1 MFIHFWS
8 SEAPLS
14 SAESRLLAQ
23 RKCGVVCSQNAKA
36 WEAWNGGKS
45 WKCFFFWKG
54 SRDFVWTD
62 FSVRKNKQMYKS
74 LAFWHLHGLRTSGLN
89 EFGSRR
95 AGWRTWYCQIVC
107 SILTARMADVKEY
120 DLQNHRHLIDFLIDA
135 NIRLVRGEYLHYLAR
150 EKRLWPRRQEA
161 EHETFEDKDGSVKT
175 ALVTIEEYK
184 KQGYKFVLSVSH
196 CWEAKQHPDPFG
208 FQVQSLLSK
217 MTIAGLYD
225 CWAFVD
231 FICLP
236 QYYRTPQEQVFFKRA
251 MANMHA
257 LYAHRSVLRVLR
269 LEHLADESAK
279 ASPPNFIEIYYEE
292 AGAEPGSGKFGP
304 QPFSKLELNDTPY
317 HERGWCEAE
326 KQWMC
331 TKEDIEGYAPMTPAR
346 FRERIERGHQN
357 LPDGLVL
364 KFTHRSDEEIV
375 VKLQEKIFLQQ
386 TQRRKRLHAFR
397 LPESELLLLAESSPH
412 FVNLQVLTFSDLEIR
427 EESAVTLV
435 VGLKTLRHLKELDF
449 TSSCSIDE
457 KTATVLANG
466 LLECQ
471 FAREFKVDVPNT
483 SGTLHNELI
492 RRLSTR
498 RVKRRSDRGFVI
510 KPGCRQCW
518 PFGCLWRQL
527 AMICS

>member
-1 MFIHFWS
+1 MM
-8 SEAPLS
+8 
-14 SAESRLLAQ
+14 AE
-23 RKCGVVCSQNAKA
+23 
-36 WEAWNGGKS
+36 E
-45 WKCFFFWKG
+45 
-54 SRDFVWTD
+54 
-62 FSVRKNKQMYKS
+62 
-74 LAFWHLHGLRTSGLN
+74 
-89 EFGSRR
+89 
-95 AGWRTWYCQIVC
+95 
-107 SILTARMADVKEY
+107 KEY
-120 DLQNHRHLIDFLIDA
+120 DLKNPQHLLDFLIDA
-135 NIRLVRGEYLHYLAR
+135 NIRLVRYEYLEHLER

-161 EHETFEDKDGSVKT
+161 EHEKFKDKDGSVKT
-175 ALVTIEEYK
+175 ALVTLEEYK
-184 KQGYKFVLSVSH
+184 KLDIKFILSVSH

-208 FQVQSLLSK
+208 FQARELLPFPLRDK
-217 MTIAGLYD
+217 
-225 CWAFVD
+225 CWCFID

-236 QYYRTPQEQVFFKRA
+236 QYYRTPEEQVFFKRA

-257 LYAHRSVLRVLR
+257 LYAHRSVQRVIR
-269 LEHLADESAK
+269 LEKLTDEMAK
-279 ASPPNFIEIYYEE
+279 ASPPDFIEIYYEE

-331 TKEDIEGYAPMTPAR
+331 TKTSIDGYAPMTPAR

-375 VKLQEKIFLQQ
+375 MKLQEKIFVQQ
-386 TQRRKRLHAFR
+386 AQRRKWLHAFR
-397 LPESELLLLAESSPH
+397 LSESELLLLAESLPH

-427 EESAVTLV
+427 EESAVMLV
-435 VGLKTLRHLKELDF
+435 IGLKTLRHLKELDF
-449 TSSCSIDE
+449 TSSCGIDE

-492 RRLSTR
+492 RLSTR